1 MGHTRHT
8 ATLTN
13 QARSSEPLGT
23 GKRHRAISLISK
35 CPVPPTC
42 LAAAVLHDFHVQ
54 VPPDTDG
61 DASQLPLHYL
71 RSLHPGPTNPSKLTW
86 SGRSHRPR
94 VPSCRCRCVA
104 CKSTTAGNNTVGCI
118 QVLAVL
124 PSHRYARYSWKLES
138 HLCMWRRNNPPSP
151 PFLYTAFSTWSASSS
166 SYPVC
171 LRLLKDVTDK
181 LVPFPKLQSQSAV
194 SRAQQSCELNSLRP
208 SLSRVTRTNI
218 QLFFLNK
225 TLFSLQYAFQRH
237 PTLGRQTPFLHT

>member
-104 CKSTTAGNNTVGCI
+104 CKSTTAGNNRLHPGTCRPPI
-118 QVLAVL
+118 PQV
-124 PSHRYARYSWKLES
+124 RKIFLETGI
-138 HLCMWRRNNPPSP
+138 PPLHVAP
-151 PFLYTAFSTWSASSS
+151 QQPAFSSLPVHCILDLVGVVVILSSM
-166 SYPVC
+166 PEALEGC
-171 LRLLKDVTDK
+171 D
-181 LVPFPKLQSQSAV
+181 
-194 SRAQQSCELNSLRP
+194 
-208 SLSRVTRTNI
+208 
-218 QLFFLNK
+218 
-225 TLFSLQYAFQRH
+225 
-237 PTLGRQTPFLHT
+237 